1 MLFKKTIFFVYLS
14 TFFVIIILLSLLL
27 KRLSEIQHALKDIS
41 KEANQIT
48 NTSITQEIPFNSSID
63 VDQPMDVVKN
73 LSARVL
79 FNLKKSISINDSIKF
94 TKTINVPVNLVIDT
108 TISLSKRDLFIDKE
122 GTKIGIF
129 NSSIPVDTNITI
141 NINGLRKI
149 KVPIKT
155 VIPLDS
161 IFLSA
166 NLNDDFS
173 VSGKIPVKIEVNKVI
188 PVVIDEWV
196 QIRDLKVDVDF
207 PIDELVSIRLI
218 EPIQIKTK
226 IPVNKKVPV
235 DIKVSETGLSKPLK
249 TISLKLDKLGN
260 LIFPFE

>member
-1 MLFKKTIFFVYLS
+1 
-14 TFFVIIILLSLLL
+14 
-27 KRLSEIQHALKDIS
+27 
-41 KEANQIT
+41 
-48 NTSITQEIPFNSSID
+48 
-63 VDQPMDVVKN
+63 
-73 LSARVL
+73 
-79 FNLKKSISINDSIKF
+79 
-94 TKTINVPVNLVIDT
+94 LVIDT

-173 VSGKIPVKIEVNKVI
+173 VSGKIPVKIKVNKVI
-188 PVVIDEWV
+188 AVVIDEWV

-207 PIDELVSIRLI
+207 PIDELVSIQLN

-249 TISLKLDKLGN
+249 TISIKLDKLGD